1 MKNPHSHHPR
11 PPARALLSLAAGL
24 LLGVSTPAQ
33 EVNSLLDMLVEKKLL
48 TPAESE
54 KVRAGLAKENPKT
67 DANKIKLAA
76 SVTELK
82 LYGDLRLRYQYDQT
96 DAQFGRNSV
105 LGSNGASPTDALP
118 GAAPNVTQRSR
129 ERFRLRLGAD
139 FKAGESF
146 FGGFG
151 LATGQ
156 TADSNFETYTSGF
169 DNYNIYINK
178 AFVGWK
184 AADWLTVIA
193 GKQENPFYTTDL
205 VWDPDITPQ
214 GAVELVDIS
223 KKLFPNRPLSLSLA
237 AGQLIFF
244 DNDEARVL
252 GGSNKDAW
260 LFVQQLRGSYKFSDD
275 VRAALAPGFNIYNDA
290 RASGLRN
297 TRALTDLSFQNYAA
311 PAQVQVVTTNTNQ
324 ITVAYDAKGVPTRTT
339 TPVNLQTVTTTTDPS
354 TGNQRSVTAN
364 TKAQQKQVR
373 EVGSPITGLP
383 QYGLAVN
390 PRLANQTFVSSKADG
405 KGKVVISNPQ
415 PRLSNRET
423 ADLALLLLP
432 GDVSFKLFG
441 QKTKLYWDFA
451 YNLRG
456 HERFDNVLGLNDPVV
471 VLTQD
476 ANNPVNFTT
485 RREFG
490 QHYKWRDALAWEA
503 GFVLGENVRKGD
515 WSLVG
520 NYRESGVASVDPNVN
535 DSDFAQSALN
545 TRGVKLQL
553 GYNVADSV
561 VVSASYSHAWN
572 LRPDLV
578 GGAASLIAD
587 LNDVDVFQLD
597 FNIKF

>member
-1 MKNPHSHHPR
+1 MNKPPSHHVR
-11 PPARALLSLAAGL
+11 PPARALLSVAAGL
-24 LLGVSTPAQ
+24 LLGAAAPAQ
-33 EVNSLLDMLVEKKLL
+33 EVNALLDMLVEKKLL

-67 DANKIKLAA
+67 DASKLKLAA
-76 SVTELK
+76 SLTEIK

-96 DAQFGRNSV
+96 DAQFARNSV

-139 FKAGESF
+139 FKAGDSF

-156 TADSNFETYTSGF
+156 TTDSNFETYTSGF

-178 AFVGWK
+178 AFVGWHG
-184 AADWLTVIA
+184 ADWLTLIA
-193 GKQENPFYTTDL
+193 GKQDNPFYTTDL

-214 GAVELVDIS
+214 GAVELVDLGR
-223 KKLFPNRPLSLSLA
+223 KLFPNRPFSLSLA

-244 DNDEARVL
+244 DNDESRVV
-252 GGSNKDAW
+252 GNKDAW

-275 VRAALAPGFNIYNDA
+275 VSATFAPGFNIYNDA
-290 RASGLRN
+290 RVSGLRN
-297 TRALTDLSFQNYAA
+297 TRALTDLSFQNYSA

-324 ITVAYDAKGVPTRTT
+324 ITVAYDAKGVPSRTT
-339 TPVNLQTVTTTTDPS
+339 TPVNLQTVSTTTDPS
-354 TGNQRSVTAN
+354 TGNQRSVTASTQARQN
-364 TKAQQKQVR
+364 QVK
-373 EVGSPITGLP
+373 EVGSPITGLAK
-383 QYGLAVN
+383 YGLPVN
-390 PRLANQTFVSSKADG
+390 PRLANQTFVTSQAAG

-441 QKTKLYWDFA
+441 QRTKLYWDFA

-456 HERFDNVLGLNDPVV
+456 HERFDNVLGLNDPIV

-476 ANNPVNFTT
+476 PNNPVNFTT
-485 RREFG
+485 RRQFG
-490 QHYKWRDALAWEA
+490 QHFEMRDALAWEA
-503 GFVLGENVRKGD
+503 GFVFGENVRKGD
-515 WSLVG
+515 WALVG

-545 TRGVKLQL
+545 TRGVKFQL
-553 GYNVADSV
+553 AYNLADAV
-561 VVSASYSHAWN
+561 VLSASYSHAWN
-572 LRPDLV
+572 LRQDLV